1 MEMLNRNRAE
11 AEGLYL
17 ASSRKGRLKLVCCPS
32 SRIQQELTGSYIAL
46 WNYEPTNFKDII
58 ITAFGGNTRG
68 VADPPELKQ
77 FCDISTIFKDMK
89 HTNLYDFACTMEQ
102 PYGYYNYWHTTTFIN
117 DERIMAKAVE
127 AHAAAVDKIKKVSK
141 SGHFSSLCL
150 FQSLPSYYGR
160 LGDERGGNVMGLD
173 QHLKGRNA
181 ISMLLSINVSEEHIR
196 EYGLQVAQEY
206 LKEVDDFAK
215 SVEGYID
222 WTYVNYADKA
232 QDPLGSLLGSL
243 LEPSRIKSTALKYDP
258 DGVFQKRTPGGF
270 KISDC

>member
-1 MEMLNRNRAE
+1 MALLRLLSIMEMLNRNRAE

-17 ASSRKGRLKLVCCPS
+17 ASSRKGRLKLSFDS
-32 SRIQQELTGSYIAL
+32 SRTTTCPDSSYIAL

-127 AHAAAVDKIKKVSK
+127 AHAAAVDKIKK
-141 SGHFSSLCL
+141 
-150 FQSLPSYYGR
+150 SLPSYYGR